1 MTNPLSSTTLF
12 LAVLALLTSCNPKVQ
27 FNEPMPP
34 GRYNLPNIPKAF
46 RGEIVDGDE
55 VWSIGKDTVRIDDEV
70 MVNGEDFLLRRMAG
84 HVVMSQPV
92 VETGHWEVLLLKRDG
107 DVFRTASF
115 DDDENWLRQT
125 ATFMES
131 PREQKKSGGKPGYSY
146 WLFSPTAK
154 EFSTLL
160 KERLYDMEEDGV
172 PLPRGGLVRPSAPT
186 PPTN

>member
-1 MTNPLSSTTLF
+1 MTKLF
-12 LAVLALLTSCNPKVQ
+12 PPTALFMAVLTLLASCNPKVQ

-34 GRYNLPNIPKAF
+34 GRFNLPNIPKAF
-46 RGEIVDGDE
+46 RGKIVDGDE

-92 VETGHWEVLLLKRDG
+92 AETGHWEVFLLKREG
-107 DVFRTASF
+107 DAFQTASF
-115 DDDENWLRQT
+115 EDDETWLKQT

-131 PREQKKSGGKPGYSY
+131 PRERKKSGGKPGYSY
-146 WLFSPTAK
+146 WLLSPTAK
-154 EFSTLL
+154 EFRTVL
-160 KERLYDMEEDGV
+160 KQGLYEMAEGSV
-172 PLPRGGLVRPSAPT
+172 PLPRGGQVRPSAPP

>member
-1 MTNPLSSTTLF
+1 MTRLFPSTALF
-12 LAVLALLTSCNPKVQ
+12 MAVLTLLTSCNPKVQ

-55 VWSIGKDTVRIDDEV
+55 VWTIGKDTVRMDDEV

-92 VETGHWEVLLLKRDG
+92 AETGQWEVFLLKREG

-115 DDDENWLRQT
+115 EDDESWLRQT

-131 PREQKKSGGKPGYSY
+131 PRERKKSGGKPGYSY
-146 WLFSPTAK
+146 WLLSPTAK
-154 EFSTLL
+154 EFRTVL
-160 KERLYDMEEDGV
+160 KQGLYELAEGSV
-172 PLPRGGLVRPSAPT
+172 PLPRGGQVRPSAPP

>member
-1 MTNPLSSTTLF
+1 MTRLFPSTALF
-12 LAVLALLTSCNPKVQ
+12 IAVLTLLTSCNPKVQ

-92 VETGHWEVLLLKRDG
+92 AETGHWEVFLLKREG

-115 DDDENWLRQT
+115 EDDESWLRQT

-131 PREQKKSGGKPGYSY
+131 PRERKKSGGKPGYSY
-146 WLFSPTAK
+146 WLLSPTAK
-154 EFSTLL
+154 EFRTVL
-160 KERLYDMEEDGV
+160 KQGLYEMAEGV
-172 PLPRGGLVRPSAPT
+172 SLPRGGQVRPSAPP

>member
-1 MTNPLSSTTLF
+1 MKLSQLPLLLS
-12 LAVLALLTSCNPKVQ
+12 AVLLLSSCNPKVQ

-46 RGEIVDGDE
+46 RGVIVDGDE
-55 VWSIGKDTVRIDDEV
+55 VWTIGQDTVRMNDGV
-70 MVNGEDFLLRRMAG
+70 MVNGKDFLLRRMAG

-92 VETGHWEVLLLKRDG
+92 AETGHWEVLLLKRDG
-107 DVFRTASF
+107 DVFRMANF
-115 DDDENWLRQT
+115 DDDESWLRQT

-131 PREQKKSGGKPGYSY
+131 PRERMKSGGKPGYSY

-154 EFSTLL
+154 EFRTLL
-160 KERLYDMEEDGV
+160 KEGLYDMEEDGV
-172 PLPRGGLVRPSAPT
+172 PLPRGGVVRPSAPT